1 MLVTKQNQHD
11 VIQPIRVFLIV
22 GHSILTWGLKQ
33 LIKSHEPAMQ
43 VVGSVNLVADAIT
56 LLDIASPD
64 VILLDLDLSCDELFD
79 VQRLVTET
87 SAKVL
92 VITRNN
98 SQLEQDAAILD
109 GARGVLGR
117 NAMPE
122 EFLEAISK
130 VHQGQLWLDRV
141 ATGRIFVAL
150 SRQAAVEP
158 VDAQQP
164 KFATLTE
171 REKKIVTC
179 IFENS
184 GDSAKTIAGKLFI
197 SESTLR
203 NHLTSIYGK
212 LSVSNRFEL
221 IAYAV
226 KNACYLQPS

>member
-1 MLVTKQNQHD
+1 MLITNQNQHD
-11 VIQPIRVFLIV
+11 VIQPIRVFIIE
-22 GHSILTWGLKQ
+22 GHSILMWGLKQ

-43 VVGSVNLVADAIT
+43 LVGSTNKIADT
-56 LLDIASPD
+56 IAVLAASSPD
-64 VILLDLDLSCDELFD
+64 VILLDLHLSCDEKYD
-79 VQRLVTET
+79 IQRLVTET

-92 VITRNN
+92 VMTRNYN
-98 SQLEQDAAILD
+98 QLEQDAAILD

-117 NAMPE
+117 DATPE
-122 EFLEAISK
+122 EFLDAITK
-130 VHQGQLWLDRV
+130 VYQGQLWLDRV

-150 SRQAAVEP
+150 SRQAAAESI
-158 VDAQQP
+158 DAQRS
-164 KFATLTE
+164 KIATLTE

-179 IFENS
+179 IFDNS

-221 IAYAV
+221 ISYAL
-226 KNACYLQPS
+226 KNGYLKPS

>member
-1 MLVTKQNQHD
+1 M
-11 VIQPIRVFLIV
+11 QPIRIFIIGGQAILI
-22 GHSILTWGLKQ
+22 WGLKQ

-43 VVGSVNLVADAIT
+43 VVGSANKLNDAIAV
-56 LLDIASPD
+56 LAAASPD
-64 VILLDLDLSCDELFD
+64 VILLNLDLSCDEACD
-79 VQRLVTET
+79 IQRMVTET

-92 VITRNN
+92 VISRNN
-98 SQLEQDAAILD
+98 NQLEQDTAILN
-109 GARGVLGR
+109 GARGVLAR
-117 NAMPE
+117 DATPE
-122 EFLEAISK
+122 EFLDAISK

-150 SRQAAVEP
+150 SRQAAAEP
-158 VDAQQP
+158 IDAQQS
-164 KFATLTE
+164 KIATLTE

-221 IAYAV
+221 ISYAL
-226 KNACYLQPS
+226 KNGCYLESS

>member
-1 MLVTKQNQHD
+1 MLITNQNQHD
-11 VIQPIRVFLIV
+11 VIQPIRVFIIE
-22 GHSILTWGLKQ
+22 GHSILMWGLKQ

-43 VVGSVNLVADAIT
+43 VVGSTNKIADT
-56 LLDIASPD
+56 IAVLAASSPD
-64 VILLDLDLSCDELFD
+64 VILLDLHLSCDEKYD
-79 VQRLVTET
+79 IQRLVTET

-92 VITRNN
+92 VMTRNYN
-98 SQLEQDAAILD
+98 QLEQDAAILD

-117 NAMPE
+117 DATPE
-122 EFLEAISK
+122 EFLDAITK
-130 VHQGQLWLDRV
+130 VYQGQLWLDRV

-150 SRQAAVEP
+150 SRQAAVEQI
-158 VDAQQP
+158 DAQRS
-164 KFATLTE
+164 KIATLTE

-179 IFENS
+179 IFDNS

-221 IAYAV
+221 ISYAL
-226 KNACYLQPS
+226 KNGYLKPS

>member
-1 MLVTKQNQHD
+1 MLITNQNQHD
-11 VIQPIRVFLIV
+11 VIQPIRVFIIE
-22 GHSILTWGLKQ
+22 GHSILMWGLKQ

-43 VVGSVNLVADAIT
+43 VVGSTNKIADT
-56 LLDIASPD
+56 IAVLAASSPD
-64 VILLDLDLSCDELFD
+64 VILLDLHLSCDEKCD
-79 VQRLVTET
+79 IQRLVTET

-92 VITRNN
+92 VMTRNYN
-98 SQLEQDAAILD
+98 QLEQDAAILD

-117 NAMPE
+117 DATPE
-122 EFLEAISK
+122 EFLDAITK
-130 VHQGQLWLDRV
+130 VYQGQLWLDRV

-150 SRQAAVEP
+150 SRQAAAESI
-158 VDAQQP
+158 DAQRS
-164 KFATLTE
+164 KIATLTE

-179 IFENS
+179 IFDNS

-221 IAYAV
+221 ISYAL
-226 KNACYLQPS
+226 KNGYLKPS

>member
-1 MLVTKQNQHD
+1 MLITNQNPHD
-11 VIQPIRVFLIV
+11 AIQPIRIFII
-22 GHSILTWGLKQ
+22 GGQAILVWGLKQ
-33 LIKSHEPAMQ
+33 LIKNYEPAMQ
-43 VVGSVNLVADAIT
+43 VAGSANKIADAVEVLAT
-56 LLDIASPD
+56 VSPD
-64 VILLDLDLSCDELFD
+64 VILIDLEIGCNEACDI
-79 VQRLVTET
+79 QRLVSET
-87 SAKVL
+87 TAKVL
-92 VITRNN
+92 VMTRND
-98 SQLEQDAAILD
+98 SQSEQDTAIMD

-117 NAMPE
+117 NAMPD
-122 EFLEAISK
+122 EFIDAISK

-150 SRQAAVEP
+150 SRQASVEP
-158 VDAQQP
+158 IDVQQS
-164 KFATLTE
+164 KMASLTE

-221 IAYAV
+221 ISYAV
-226 KNACYLQPS
+226 KNSCYLKTS

>member
-1 MLVTKQNQHD
+1 MLITNQNQHD
-11 VIQPIRVFLIV
+11 VLQPIRIFIIGGSAILI
-22 GHSILTWGLKQ
+22 WGLKQ
-33 LIKSHEPAMQ
+33 LIKSQEPAMQ
-43 VVGSVNLVADAIT
+43 VIGNANKLADAIDALT
-56 LLDIASPD
+56 ATSPD
-64 VILLDLDLSCDELFD
+64 VILLDLEMSCNETFYIH
-79 VQRLVTET
+79 RLVTET
-87 SAKVL
+87 TAKVL
-92 VITRNN
+92 VMTRNN
-98 SQLEQDAAILD
+98 NQSEQDAAILD

-117 NAMPE
+117 DAMPD
-122 EFLEAISK
+122 EFLDAIFK

-150 SRQAAVEP
+150 SRQATTEP
-158 VDAQQP
+158 IDAQQS
-164 KFATLTE
+164 KIATLTE

-221 IAYAV
+221 ISYAV
-226 KNACYLQPS
+226 KNGCYLQSS

>member
-1 MLVTKQNQHD
+1 MLITNQNQHD
-11 VIQPIRVFLIV
+11 VMQPIRIFIIGGQAILI
-22 GHSILTWGLKQ
+22 WGLKQ
-33 LIKSHEPAMQ
+33 LIKSYEPAMQ
-43 VVGSVNLVADAIT
+43 VVGSANKLADAFEV
-56 LLDIASPD
+56 LAAASPD
-64 VILLDLDLSCDELFD
+64 VILLDLEMGCNEVCDI
-79 VQRLVTET
+79 QRLVSET
-87 SAKVL
+87 TAKVL
-92 VITRNN
+92 VMTRNDN
-98 SQLEQDAAILD
+98 QSEQDAAIMD

-117 NAMPE
+117 NAMPD
-122 EFLEAISK
+122 EFIDAISK

-150 SRQAAVEP
+150 SRQAGAEP
-158 VDAQQP
+158 VDAQQS
-164 KFATLTE
+164 KIATLTE

-221 IAYAV
+221 ISYAV
-226 KNACYLQPS
+226 KNSCYLQAS

>member
-1 MLVTKQNQHD
+1 MLITNQNQHH
-11 VIQPIRVFLIV
+11 VMQPIRIFIIGGQAILI
-22 GHSILTWGLKQ
+22 WGLKQ
-33 LIKSHEPAMQ
+33 LIKSHEQVMQ
-43 VVGSVNLVADAIT
+43 VVGSANKLNDAIAD
-56 LLDIASPD
+56 LSAASPD
-64 VILLDLDLSCDELFD
+64 VILLDLDLSFDEACNI
-79 VQRLVTET
+79 QHLVTET

-92 VITRNN
+92 VMTRNN
-98 SQLEQDAAILD
+98 NQLEQDAAILD

-117 NAMPE
+117 DAMPD
-122 EFLEAISK
+122 EFLDAIIK

-150 SRQAAVEP
+150 SRQGAAEP
-158 VDAQQP
+158 IDAQQS
-164 KFATLTE
+164 KIATLTE

-221 IAYAV
+221 ITYAV
-226 KNACYLQPS
+226 KNGCYL

>member
-1 MLVTKQNQHD
+1 MLITNQNQHD
-11 VIQPIRVFLIV
+11 VIQPIRVFIIE
-22 GHSILTWGLKQ
+22 GHSILMWGLKQ

-43 VVGSVNLVADAIT
+43 LVGSTNKFADT
-56 LLDIASPD
+56 IAVLAASSPD
-64 VILLDLDLSCDELFD
+64 VILLDLHLSCDEKCD
-79 VQRLVTET
+79 IQRLVTET

-92 VITRNN
+92 VMTRNN
-98 SQLEQDAAILD
+98 NQLEQDAAILD

-117 NAMPE
+117 DATPE
-122 EFLEAISK
+122 EFLDAITK
-130 VHQGQLWLDRV
+130 VYQGQLWLDRV

-150 SRQAAVEP
+150 SRQAAAEP
-158 VDAQQP
+158 IDAQRS
-164 KFATLTE
+164 KIATLTE

-179 IFENS
+179 IFDNS

-221 IAYAV
+221 ISYAL
-226 KNACYLQPS
+226 KNGYLKPS

>member
-1 MLVTKQNQHD
+1 MLITNQDHHD
-11 VIQPIRVFLIV
+11 VIQPIRVFIIGGQAILI
-22 GHSILTWGLKQ
+22 WGLKQ
-33 LIKSHEPAMQ
+33 LIKSHEPVMQ
-43 VVGSVNLVADAIT
+43 VVGSANKLNDAIA
-56 LLDIASPD
+56 LLAAASPD
-64 VILLDLDLSCDELFD
+64 VILLDLDLSFDECNI
-79 VQRLVTET
+79 QHLVTET

-92 VITRNN
+92 VMTRNN
-98 SQLEQDAAILD
+98 NQLEQDAAILD

-117 NAMPE
+117 DAMPD
-122 EFLEAISK
+122 EFLDAIIK

-150 SRQAAVEP
+150 SRQGAAEP
-158 VDAQQP
+158 IDAQQS
-164 KFATLTE
+164 KIATLTE

-221 IAYAV
+221 ISYAV
-226 KNACYLQPS
+226 KNGCYL